1 MSNRKDKKSSGG
13 KKQAEEQQRE
23 NILQAVVLADSFQK
37 RFRPFTLETPRC
49 LLQLANTPLIEY
61 TLEFLALSGVQDV
74 FIFASSHAEKV
85 EEYIRSSRWAQKSS
99 PFKNCR
105 IILSPASVSVGD
117 AMRELDSKQ
126 LITTDFL
133 LVHGD
138 FISNLPLGDI
148 LDTHRK
154 CRTADKNAIMT
165 MILKEGSCGIRSK
178 AKSERGVF
186 LIDPATNRCVY
197 YDDIIPYGRSGTVI
211 PRELFKDHSELQI
224 RNDLIDCYLDI
235 CSPDVPALFTENF
248 DYQHIRRH
256 FLHGILTDYDLY
268 GKTIHTQ
275 IIKDYYLARVRS
287 LKAYDGVSKDM
298 MEQLAYPVV
307 PDTNFMDGQ
316 SYDSGRGS
324 RYIDESVFL
333 EQSATIKPSTLI
345 GTDTSVGEE
354 SVVGSSTIGRNCEIG
369 SGVVI
374 DGSYIWD
381 DVVIG
386 DGCRIY
392 SSVIANGVKLGK
404 DCIVEKGALIS
415 YHVNIPDGTTIK
427 AGSKIT
433 AYKRKSDTD
442 SDSDDKEDKE
452 DKDGLL
458 AGHEYED
465 SESEEED
472 EVIRSKMDSLGF
484 HEEDLINDSES
495 SISTISDDDEDSD
508 DELSPGD
515 KKLRERSD
523 SVTTAT
529 SEDNA
534 EADAWHKEAAISL
547 FTAMEGDHPV
557 EVASLEL
564 NGLRMTANASWHQV
578 RKATVSALH
587 SRIEQVVATKS
598 KSLSQ
603 AANEVFTRWEP
614 LVKRMIFDQ
623 ADQSDFLLL
632 VQKDCV
638 ERKNGSSLLLTVA
651 QRVFELDI
659 VEEEAINAWWADE
672 KSSTEAGGMSK
683 VRQATEVFV
692 KWLAEAE
699 EESSEEEEEDDDEDD
714 E

>member
-1 MSNRKDKKSSGG
+1 MSSRKDRKPPGG
-13 KKQAEEQQRE
+13 KKQAEEQRE
-23 NILQAVVLADSFQK
+23 NVLQAVVLADSFEN

-49 LLQLANTPLIEY
+49 LLPLANTPLIEY

-85 EEYIRSSRWAQKSS
+85 EEYIRSSRWAKKSS

-133 LVHGD
+133 MVHGD
-138 FISNLPLGDI
+138 FISNLPLGDV
-148 LDTHRK
+148 LDDHRK
-154 CRTADKNAIMT
+154 RRTADKNAIMT
-165 MILKEGSCGIRSK
+165 MVLKEGSSGLR
-178 AKSERGVF
+178 AKDKGEKGVF

-197 YDDIIPYGRSGTVI
+197 YDEIAPYGRGGALV
-211 PRELFKDHSELQI
+211 PRELLKDHSELQI

-268 GKTIHTQ
+268 GKTVHTH
-275 IIKDYYLARVRS
+275 IIKGYYLARVRS
-287 LKAYDGVSKDM
+287 LKAYDGVNGDL
-298 MEQLAYPVV
+298 MERLAYPVV
-307 PDTNFMDGQ
+307 PDTNFLDGQ
-316 SYDSGRGS
+316 SYTSTMGS
-324 RYIDESVFL
+324 RCIDEGAFL
-333 EQSATIKPSTLI
+333 EQSAIIRPLTII
-345 GTDTSVGEE
+345 GADTSVGEG
-354 SVVGSSTIGRNCEIG
+354 SVVGTSTIGRNCDIG

-381 DVVIG
+381 DVAIG

-392 SSVIANGVKLGK
+392 GSVIANGVKLGK
-404 DCIVEKGALIS
+404 DCIVERGALIS
-415 YHVNIPDGTTIK
+415 YNVNILDGITIK
-427 AGSKIT
+427 AGSRIT

-442 SDSDDKEDKE
+442 SDSDDKEDK
-452 DKDGLL
+452 DDSLG
-458 AGHEYED
+458 GHEYED
-465 SESEEED
+465 SESEDED

-484 HEEDLINDSES
+484 QDEDLVNDSES
-495 SISTISDDDEDSD
+495 SISTVSDDDEDSD
-508 DELSPGD
+508 DGITPGD

-523 SVTTAT
+523 SVATAT

-534 EADAWHKEAAISL
+534 EADAWHKEAAVSL
-547 FTAMEGDHPV
+547 LTAMEGDHPV

-578 RKATVSALH
+578 RKAAVSALH
-587 SRIEQVVATKS
+587 GRIEQVVATQS
-598 KSLSQ
+598 KGLPK
-603 AANEVFTRWEP
+603 ATNEVFTRWEP

-638 ERKNGSSLLLTVA
+638 GRKNGGSLLLNVA
-651 QRVFELDI
+651 QRVFDLDI
-659 VEEEAINAWWADE
+659 VEEEAINAWWANE
-672 KSSTEAGGMSK
+672 KSSTSAGGMGK

-699 EESSEEEEEDDDEDD
+699 EESSEGDEEDEDSDDE
-714 E
+714 

>member
-1 MSNRKDKKSSGG
+1 MSSRKDRKPSGG
-13 KKQAEEQQRE
+13 RKQAEEQRE

-49 LLQLANTPLIEY
+49 LLPLANTPLIEY

-85 EEYIRSSRWAQKSS
+85 EEYIRSSRWAKKSS

-133 LVHGD
+133 MVHGD

-148 LDTHRK
+148 LAIHRK
-154 CRTADKNAIMT
+154 RRTADKNAIMT
-165 MILKEGSCGIRSK
+165 MILREDSSGLRAK

-186 LIDPATNRCVY
+186 FVDPASNRCVY
-197 YDDIIPYGRSGTVI
+197 YDEIAPRGRGGALV

-248 DYQHIRRH
+248 DYQHIRLH

-268 GKTIHTQ
+268 GKTIHAHIT
-275 IIKDYYLARVRS
+275 KGHYLARVRS
-287 LKAYDGVSKDM
+287 LQAYDGVSGDL
-298 MEQLAYPVV
+298 MEQLAYPMV
-307 PDTNFMDGQ
+307 PDTNFLDDQ
-316 SYDSGRGS
+316 SYNSAMGS
-324 RYIDESVFL
+324 RYIGEGAFL
-333 EQSATIKPSTLI
+333 EQSATIRPLTII
-345 GTDTSVGEE
+345 GTNTSVGEG
-354 SVVGSSTIGRNCEIG
+354 SVVGTSTIGRNCEIG

-374 DGSYIWD
+374 DGSYVWD
-381 DVVIG
+381 GVAIG
-386 DGCRIY
+386 DRCRVYNSI
-392 SSVIANGVKLGK
+392 IANGVRLGK
-404 DCIVEKGALIS
+404 DCIVERGALIS
-415 YHVNIPDGTTIK
+415 FNVHIPDGTTVK
-427 AGSKIT
+427 AGSRIT

-442 SDSDDKEDKE
+442 SDSGGEGDN
-452 DKDGLL
+452 LL
-458 AGHEYED
+458 SGHEYED

-472 EVIRSKMDSLGF
+472 EVIRSRMDSLGF
-484 HEEDLINDSES
+484 QDEDLVNDSES

-508 DELSPGD
+508 GEITPGV
-515 KKLRERSD
+515 KKLRKRSD
-523 SVTTAT
+523 SVATAT

-534 EADAWHKEAAISL
+534 EADAWHKEAAVSL
-547 FTAMEGDHPV
+547 LTAMQRDHPV

-578 RKATVSALH
+578 RKAAVSALH
-587 SRIEQVVATKS
+587 TRIEEVVAARS
-598 KSLSQ
+598 KGLPEVT
-603 AANEVFTRWEP
+603 NEVFTRWEP

-638 ERKNGSSLLLTVA
+638 ERKNGSSLLLRVA

-659 VEEEAINAWWADE
+659 VEEEAINSWWADE
-672 KSSTEAGGMSK
+672 KSSTDAGGMSK

-699 EESSEEEEEDDDEDD
+699 EESSEEEEDDDDD
-714 E
+714 